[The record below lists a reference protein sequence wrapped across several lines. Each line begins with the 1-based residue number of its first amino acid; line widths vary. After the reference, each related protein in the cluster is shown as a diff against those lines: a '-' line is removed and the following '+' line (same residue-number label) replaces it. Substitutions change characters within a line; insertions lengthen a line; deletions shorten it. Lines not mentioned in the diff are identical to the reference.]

1 MKLLM
6 VSDFSNL
13 DIMVVQIDGNNITEN
28 LVLVSAVG
36 IDGGGGKHPLALMDG
51 ATGNSAVVQSLIDNL
66 LERGLDPAIFVWGSY
81 HTAVSNY
88 SRC

>member
-28 LVLVSAVG
+28 LALVSAVG
-36 IDGGGGKHPLALMDG
+36 IDGGGGKHPLALGWRDREQRRR
-51 ATGNSAVVQSLIDNL
+51 AVADRQS
-66 LERGLDPAIFVWGSY
+66 P
-81 HTAVSNY
+81 
-88 SRC
+88 